1 MKKENLIN
9 WKDIRKEVFS
19 KDEMNKLDLEF
30 NKKMVLRE
38 VEELEDECGVFELL
52 QIANAL
58 DRDLEIRFVKRK
70 K

>member
-9 WKDIRKEVFS
+9 WKDIRKEIFS
-19 KDEMNKLDLEF
+19 EDEMNKLDLEF
-30 NKKMVLRE
+30 NKRIILRE
-38 VEELEDECGVFELL
+38 IEELEDECGVFELL

-70 K
+70 N